1 MVEKAHEHPSIYQQW
16 KHVMLTSF
24 IIIKAF
30 AMNPGKINKNGT
42 MISYS
47 SYLLIQEVD
56 GVAVNCCEKGDQN

>member
-1 MVEKAHEHPSIYQQW
+1 METY
-16 KHVMLTSF
+16 VMLTSF

-56 GVAVNCCEKGDQN
+56 GVAVNYCEKGDQN